1 MVNVGEVMVPLVGA
15 NLQLEISTFFTIYS
29 AAGPGLPLLGH
40 HHQNFPWNPQFLAEF
55 KNFTF
60 FPTQLEK
67 LERLVLV
74 PSRSETKN
82 FFLIYKKTRF
92 CRSSCPGGPPPGVL
106 SPPYVVDA
114 IFKIQTFFEINGRD
128 QNESS

>member
-1 MVNVGEVMVPLVGA
+1 MRARARARENQLFSVMVNVGDMVVPLVGA
-15 NLQLEISTFFTIYS
+15 NLQLEISTLFTIYS

-82 FFLIYKKTRF
+82 FFLIY
-92 CRSSCPGGPPPGVL
+92 
-106 SPPYVVDA
+106 
-114 IFKIQTFFEINGRD
+114 
-128 QNESS
+128 

>member
-1 MVNVGEVMVPLVGA
+1 MRARARACARENPFFSVMVNVGEVMVPLVGA

-74 PSRSETKN
+74 PWT
-82 FFLIYKKTRF
+82 
-92 CRSSCPGGPPPGVL
+92 
-106 SPPYVVDA
+106 
-114 IFKIQTFFEINGRD
+114 
-128 QNESS
+128 